1 MLALAVVVISGVF
14 VLAAMAGLADAI
26 VCLVFGG
33 VSRMMSGSKRQK
45 PEQTPA
51 RRITA

>member
-26 VCLVFGG
+26 VCLAFGG
-33 VSRMMSGSKRQK
+33 VSRLMSESKRQK

-51 RRITA
+51 